1 MFSFLVS
8 KIELIPTLIAFLI
21 SSSYKPSIT
30 ISNTLLTLL
39 FSFVFTSPFN
49 PGQYSKL
56 VDAIKFLYFDPTFD
70 PDLTIPPEMEE
81 LHFYLIYF

>member
-56 VDAIKFLYFDPTFD
+56 VDAIKFYILIQP
-70 PDLTIPPEMEE
+70 LTLTLQYHQEKEE
-81 LHFYLIYF
+81 LHF